1 MMPMLLILSIFLN
14 VILASVCVKFHRD
27 RKDAEE
33 REWHVRRAIRRLRDG
48 EPLVGDDRY
57 IVRSLLG
64 DRTVDAILSSKIKMV
79 GACHD

>member
-14 VILASVCVKFHRD
+14 VVLGSVARTFYRA
-27 RKDAEE
+27 RRDAEE
-33 REWHVRRAIRRLRDG
+33 REWHVRRAMRRLRDG

-64 DRTVDAILSSKIKMV
+64 DRIVDAILSSKIKMV
-79 GACHD
+79 EARHD